1 MTRKLLLISTA
12 VLALVVSGCGG
23 GGGETASVEEFE
35 TTVVTT
41 RDRVDFA
48 LSRITKAESKED
60 FLSRM
65 EQASTTIDDAADDLA
80 GVEPPEEYAPE
91 TTQLVDALHQLSVDL
106 QATAEQIRQP
116 GFENLIQNA
125 AGLNF
130 ESWDKANLALAGLLG
145 KGIDVKLIE
154 RH

>member
-1 MTRKLLLISTA
+1 MTRRLLLITIA
-12 VLALVVSGCGG
+12 VLALIASGCGG
-23 GGGETASVEEFE
+23 GSNETASVAEFE
-35 TTVVTT
+35 ASVVTT

-60 FLSRM
+60 FLNRM
-65 EQASTTIDDAADDLA
+65 EQAGTTIKDAADDLS
-80 GVEPPEEYAPE
+80 GVEPPEDYAPE
-91 TTQLVDALHQLSVDL
+91 TTRLVDSLRQLSIDL

-116 GFENLIQNA
+116 GFENLVQNA

-130 ESWDKANLALAGLLG
+130 ESWDQANLALAGLLG